1 MRAKLVLIRALWQ
14 VTFNEQK
21 LPIRATRIL
30 NEAFFFMD
38 ADIYTGEAGE
48 WVEECTSIAQR

>member
-21 LPIRATRIL
+21 LPFRATRIL
-30 NEAFFFMD
+30 NEAFFMD
-38 ADIYTGEAGE
+38 ADINTGEPGE
-48 WVEECTSIAQR
+48 LVEECTSIAQR